1 MKDTDIT
8 LPRRNNGMEAS
19 VLPPCRHFVII
30 GANGAGKTRFT
41 DALAASLGKRA
52 FRLSAL
58 EAIYGRRSDAP
69 WSLRGRLS
77 PTVVSQAEKNNP
89 AASMLDILLAQLMHD
104 EMVNLIGYKLAVADG
119 RDAALRP
126 TRLDAVI
133 ALWQDIF
140 PESRVLIDSGKP
152 LFTRGFDMSA
162 YSSLRLSDGE
172 RAVLYYAGAIL
183 YAPKGGVVLVDSP
196 EIFLHPTLRVSLWN
210 RLEQLRSDCIF
221 AYMTHDTDFAS
232 SRTGAPVVWVRDY
245 DASSESWSYD
255 ILPADAGLSPELY
268 MTLVGSRKP
277 VLFIEGDSE
286 HSIDAK
292 LYPFIFPDFT
302 VQPLGSCNK
311 VIEATRT
318 FNDLASFH
326 RMDSSG
332 IVDRDRRDDAE
343 VAYLRRKKIMV
354 PEVAEIENMLLLE
367 DVVKAMAEA
376 SGHNADRVFG
386 KVRKAVLSLFRAD
399 LRQQALMHT
408 RHRMKRT
415 LEYRIDARCR
425 DIGSLEHHLTDLVS
439 ELDPRRTYE
448 EYCRRFHI
456 LDDSGDYAGVLKV
469 FNQKS
474 ILTSCNVAQLCGFK
488 SREQYIEGIM
498 DVLEHNR
505 QQANV
510 IRAAVRECLKADAE
524 SEK

>member
-1 MKDTDIT
+1 MDSREII
-8 LPRRNNGMEAS
+8 LPKRHDGAEATA
-19 VLPPCRHFVII
+19 LPDCRHFVII

-41 DALAASLGKRA
+41 DALALSLGRRA

-58 EAIYGRRSDAP
+58 DALYGRRSDAP

-77 PTVVSQAEKNNP
+77 PTVVSQIEKSNP
-89 AASMLDILLAQLMHD
+89 TATLLEILLAQLMHD
-104 EMVNLIGYKLAVADG
+104 EMMNLIGYKLALADG
-119 RDAALRP
+119 REAALRP

-133 ALWQDIF
+133 ALWQEIF
-140 PESRVLIDSGKP
+140 PGSRVLIDSGKP
-152 LFTRGFDMSA
+152 LFTRGFDVSA
-162 YSSLRLSDGE
+162 YSALRLSDGE
-172 RAVLYYAGAIL
+172 RAVLYYAGAAL
-183 YAPKGGVVLVDSP
+183 YAPKGGVIFVDTP
-196 EIFLHPTLRVSLWN
+196 EIFLHPTLRNSLWN
-210 RLEQLRSDCIF
+210 RLEMLRPDCVF
-221 AYMTHDTDFAS
+221 AYTTHDPDFAS
-232 SRTGAPVVWVRDY
+232 SRSAAPVIWVRDY
-245 DASSESWSYD
+245 EAEKEAWHYD
-255 ILPADAGLSPELY
+255 ILPPDTGISPELY

-292 LYPFIFPDFT
+292 LYPLIFPDFT

-326 RMDSSG
+326 QMDSAG

-343 VAYLRRKKIMV
+343 VAYLRSKRIMV
-354 PEVAEIENMLLLE
+354 PEVAEIENILLLE
-367 DVVKAMAEA
+367 DVVRAMARSTGNNEE
-376 SGHNADRVFG
+376 RVFG
-386 KVRKAVLSLFRAD
+386 KVRKTILALFRAD

-415 LEYRIDARCR
+415 LEYRVDAKCR
-425 DIGSLEHHLTDLVS
+425 DIASLEHHLADLLD

-456 LDDSGDYAGVLKV
+456 IEESGDYAEVLKV

-488 SREQYIEGIM
+488 SREHYIEGIIE
-498 DVLEHNR
+498 VLVHNR
-505 QQANV
+505 PQAEA
-510 IRAAVRECLKADAE
+510 IRKAVRKCLQPE
-524 SEK
+524 G

>member
-1 MKDTDIT
+1 MKNRDII
-8 LPRRNNGMEAS
+8 LPRRDDKAES
-19 VLPPCRHFVII
+19 TVLPLCRHFVII

-41 DALAASLGKRA
+41 DALAESLGRRA

-58 EAIYGRRSDAP
+58 EALYGRRSDAP

-77 PTVVSQAEKNNP
+77 PTVVSQIEKSNP
-89 AASMLDILLAQLMHD
+89 SATMLDILLAQLMHD
-104 EMVNLIGYKLAVADG
+104 EMMNLIGYKLAIADG
-119 RDAALRP
+119 RDASLRS

-133 ALWQDIF
+133 TLWQEVF
-140 PESRVLIDSGKP
+140 PDSRVLIDSGKP

-162 YSSLRLSDGE
+162 YPALRLSDGE
-172 RAVLYYAGAIL
+172 RAVLYYAGAVL
-183 YAPKGGVVLVDSP
+183 YAPKDGVVLVDTP
-196 EIFLHPTLRVSLWN
+196 EIFLHPTLRNSLWN
-210 RLEQLRSDCIF
+210 RLELLRPDCVF
-221 AYMTHDTDFAS
+221 AYTTHDPDFAS
-232 SRTGAPVVWVRDY
+232 SRSGAPVVWVRDY
-245 DASSESWSYD
+245 DAATESWNYD
-255 ILPADAGLSPELY
+255 ILPPDTGISPELY

-292 LYPFIFPDFT
+292 LYPLIFPDFT
-302 VQPLGSCNK
+302 VQSLGSCNK

-332 IVDRDRRDDAE
+332 IVDRDRRDDTE

-367 DVVKAMAEA
+367 DVVRAMAE
-376 SGHNADRVFG
+376 STGNNADRVFA
-386 KVRKAVLSLFRAD
+386 KVRKTILSLFRAD

-415 LEYRIDARCR
+415 LEYRVDAKCR
-425 DIGSLEHHLTDLVS
+425 DIAALEHHLAELLN

-456 LDDSGDYAGVLKV
+456 IEESGDYGEVLKV
-469 FNQKS
+469 YNQKS
-474 ILTSCNVAQLCGFK
+474 ILTCSNVAQLCGFK
-488 SREQYIEGIM
+488 SREHYIEGIM
-498 DVLEHNR
+498 EVLRHSSP
-505 QQANV
+505 QADA
-510 IRAAVRECLKADAE
+510 IRRAVRACLMAE
-524 SEK
+524 AI